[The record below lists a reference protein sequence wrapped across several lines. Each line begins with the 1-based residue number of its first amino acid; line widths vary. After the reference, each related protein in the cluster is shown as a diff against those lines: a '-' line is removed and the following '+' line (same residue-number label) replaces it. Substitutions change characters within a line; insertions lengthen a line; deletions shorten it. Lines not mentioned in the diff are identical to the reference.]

1 MDPKE
6 LDEIRELAKRLSIRA
21 IAKRLGRDV
30 KTIRE
35 ALGRPPQKVL
45 PSKLAPFK
53 EFVRA
58 QASKGLMGPR
68 ILRELR
74 ERGYNGGRTILGEF
88 LASIRP
94 TMKSD
99 EPVRRFETKKA
110 EEAQVDWSPYRISIG
125 GVERVAHCFSMV
137 LCYSRRM
144 FIRFYRDERLPTLL
158 HAHVEGSAYHGGFC
172 ERLVYDNMTQVTL
185 GRLNGKPLWHEHFL
199 AFSKHCGFE
208 PYAHRVKHKERS
220 GKVERPFWYIETD
233 FLKGRTFASWDDLN
247 AQALIWLETVANVRL
262 HSTTKRKVDEAYAE
276 EKPLLIAVPPVAFG
290 TDRREVRKVAVD
302 GTVCVDGSFYPV
314 PARLVGQHVS
324 VKVYPTRVEV
334 LDAAGSVV
342 AAHAVPDE
350 PMRLVVP
357 GERPHPSQP
366 PVSRPV
372 LEAAFLARFPGAIE
386 FLDGIKRKMNALTPI
401 HLRQIE
407 KLASLY
413 GLDRVRVAIGRAAVF
428 RNHSAL
434 AVTRILEKA
443 HPDVVPE
450 APVEP
455 ITGDPAALGAL
466 DDIDSGSPEDYDFDS
481 REATDGPK
489 A

>member
-1 MDPKE
+1 MDPQE

-30 KTIRE
+30 KTIRD
-35 ALGRPPQKVL
+35 ALDRPPRKPS
-45 PSKLAPFK
+45 PSKLEPFK
-53 EFVRA
+53 EFVRE
-58 QASKGLMGPR
+58 QASKGLLGPR

-74 ERGYNGGRTILGEF
+74 ERGYAGGRTILGEY

-94 TMKSD
+94 ATKSD

-110 EEAQVDWSPYRISIG
+110 EEAQIDWSPYRLSIG
-125 GVERVAHCFSMV
+125 GVQRVAHCFSMV

-158 HAHVEGSAYHGGFC
+158 HAHVEAFAYHGGLC

-185 GRLNGKPLWHEHFL
+185 GRLGGKPLWHPHFL
-199 AFSKHCGFE
+199 AFAKHCGFE
-208 PYAHRVKHKERS
+208 PFAHRVGHKERS

-233 FLKGRTFASWDDLN
+233 FLKAASFTSWDDLN
-247 AQALIWLETVANVRL
+247 AKAGEWLETVANVRI
-262 HSTTKRKVDEAYAE
+262 HSTTKRQVNEAHAD
-276 EKPLLIAVPPVAFG
+276 EKPLLIALPPVAFG

-314 PARLVGQHVS
+314 PGRLVGQHVS
-324 VKVYPTRVEV
+324 VRVYPTRVEI
-334 LDAAGSVV
+334 LDASGAAV
-342 AAHAVPDE
+342 ASHAVPDQ

-366 PVSRPV
+366 PVSRPA
-372 LEAAFLARFPGAIE
+372 LEAAFLARFPGTTE
-386 FLDGIKRKMNALTPI
+386 FLDGLKRKMNALTPI
-401 HLRQIE
+401 HLRQME
-407 KLASLY
+407 KLAAIY
-413 GLDRVRVAIGRAAVF
+413 GEAHVRAAIDRAASF

-450 APVEP
+450 APIEP

-466 DDIDSGSPEDYDFDS
+466 DDIDSGSPQDYDFDS